1 MYLST
6 TVQLCYTI
14 MLTDN
19 TTTHR
24 GVKST
29 CCDILESVISIILYI
44 YKKKSNLS
52 KWHELSKTSDQLS
65 GNNTNN
71 TKSFWRNL
79 K

>member
-19 TTTHR
+19 TTTHH

-29 CCDILESVISIILYI
+29 CCDILESVISIILY
-44 YKKKSNLS
+44 KKKVICQNDMNSL
-52 KWHELSKTSDQLS
+52 KPVTSCPGTTPTTPSLS
-65 GNNTNN
+65 GVI
-71 TKSFWRNL
+71 
-79 K
+79 